1 MTLYINTIL
10 EDKIKVSLLIGDKSI
25 DKIIHT
31 KKNQAEKLLLL
42 IEKLLKENKV
52 SWKKIKKILVA
63 DSGGS
68 FTSLRVGIITANAL
82 AYGYDIPIEAE
93 SKNPAIDFSQFK
105 VIKPIYSAQPNI
117 GVSKKKR
124 LY

>member
-1 MTLYINTIL
+1 MILYINTIL
-10 EDKIKVSLLIGDKSI
+10 PDKIKVSLLIGDKSI
-25 DKIIHT
+25 DKISHT

-52 SWKKIKKILVA
+52 SWHKIKKILVA

-68 FTSLRVGIITANAL
+68 FTSLRVGVLTANAL
-82 AYGYDIPIEAE
+82 AYGYNISVEAE
-93 SKNPAIDFSQFK
+93 SKEPAIDFSQFK
-105 VIKPIYSAQPNI
+105 IIKPIYNAQPNI
-117 GVSKKKR
+117 GISKKKK